1 MDLLQIVGLIA
12 TVFTTGAYIPQ
23 ALKIIKTK
31 STQSLSVPTYTMIS
45 IGSAMWVYYAYS
57 RNDVP
62 VMIANGVTGL
72 LTIVILLLKFTAK
85 KPKTEST
92 SPA

>member
-12 TVFTTGAYIPQ
+12 TVFTTGAYVPQ

-45 IGSAMWVYYAYS
+45 IGSAMWVYYAFT
-57 RNDVP
+57 REDIP
-62 VMIANGVTGL
+62 VMIANGVTGM
-72 LTIVILLLKFTAK
+72 LTIAILILKFSAK
-85 KPKTEST
+85 KVEKKSV
-92 SPA
+92 